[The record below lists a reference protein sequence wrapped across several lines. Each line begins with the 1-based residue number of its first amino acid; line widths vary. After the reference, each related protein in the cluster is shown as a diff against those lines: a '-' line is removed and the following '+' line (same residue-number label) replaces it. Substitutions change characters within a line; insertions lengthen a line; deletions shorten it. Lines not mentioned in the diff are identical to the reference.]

1 VKGDLRRSLG
11 EITSSPATTTLT
23 PRRRNEPVQPMIP
36 RTLAPSTDV
45 MEAED
50 GTPPTETNGSDHPAK
65 SCSHASPL
73 FPGYL
78 QPVVHGAA
86 NSRHAPI
93 ATITAPKKHVVSRRY
108 GNAQQVQDMLG
119 GFTRDGYPE
128 SQSSGQHEQL
138 SNPSIVANQ
147 PSYMKGSEY
156 ANKFQMQRRSAAVD
170 EAWRTVGSQGLL
182 QASVQSYEPA
192 GPAFGAYY
200 KAPKQQGTQ
209 MALSSSLL
217 RDRPLQA
224 GVVNTTQPTQ
234 QDLQL
239 ETQLPQSNA
248 QRLTDPLHQLLP
260 NSISTSTT
268 STTRPSQMP
277 PLAGAETRI
286 FSQPQQ
292 SANQPPVPLRQEQ
305 RKTSNL
311 AAILNAEPDEPK
323 PSRSYMSQVAIVQTK
338 SSPRASFQDAGRA
351 NQEHT
356 QSERRDVFGNLSIRN
371 THQEYLHAQPLCD
384 SVQSMP
390 FSYPAVRETQ
400 SQLPSRPDWASAV
413 TYPHGPSAV
422 KSEVPRPFD
431 RPTDPMLLFNRG
443 NSLQTSQASH
453 NPSPPPGPEFHH
465 LNRDTPLP
473 QHQPVQVHQQSQVPV
488 ETLQSNPYR
497 VPAAPGPQLHT
508 MQQNQQMYNNNSAQG
523 LTEHR
528 RRISE
533 NTSLA
538 RPLFPEQD
546 YRARQETHR
555 REGVSALEQLRMRPE
570 PFRPFHEQY
579 QQRQQHEQ
587 QQQHSDDHTSYVAQ
601 PHQRQQSQHNYGYDG
616 IRDEERHMSRPLD
629 FLDYRR
635 ALGSSLMARPSSTPA
650 NSVSSLSQGHKQVHP
665 PREIQSKGLQPHL
678 NVDHARQ
685 LQQ

>member
-1 VKGDLRRSLG
+1 
-11 EITSSPATTTLT
+11 
-23 PRRRNEPVQPMIP
+23 MIP
-36 RTLAPSTDV
+36 RTLAPNTDV

-50 GTPPTETNGSDHPAK
+50 GTPPTETNGSDDPAK
-65 SCSHASPL
+65 SRLHASPPL
-73 FPGYL
+73 PGYL
-78 QPVVHGAA
+78 QTVVHGAA
-86 NSRHAPI
+86 SSRHAPI
-93 ATITAPKKHVVSRRY
+93 ATITAPKKHVLSRGY
-108 GNAQQVQDMLG
+108 ENAQQVRDTLG
-119 GFTRDGYPE
+119 GFTRDTYPE
-128 SQSSGQHEQL
+128 SQSSGQHERP
-138 SNPSIVANQ
+138 SNPSMVANQ

-156 ANKFQMQRRSAAVD
+156 ANKFQIQRRSAAVD
-170 EAWRTVGSQGLL
+170 EAWRAVGRQDLL
-182 QASVQSYEPA
+182 QASVQSYEPV
-192 GPAFGAYY
+192 GPTFGAYY
-200 KAPKQQGTQ
+200 EPPKQQGTQ
-209 MALSSSLL
+209 MLSSSHL
-217 RDRPLQA
+217 RDHPLQA
-224 GVVNTTQPTQ
+224 GIVNTTQ
-234 QDLQL
+234 QDSQF

-248 QRLTDPLHQLLP
+248 QRLTDPLHQILP
-260 NSISTSTT
+260 NSISTSTI

-277 PLAGAETRI
+277 LLAGAETQI

-292 SANQPPVPLRQEQ
+292 SANQQPVPLRQEQ

-338 SSPRASFQDAGRA
+338 RSPQASFQDAGRA

-356 QSERRDVFGNLSIRN
+356 QSERRDALGNLSIRN
-371 THQEYLHAQPLCD
+371 THQESLHAQPLGN
-384 SVQSMP
+384 SVQSMS
-390 FSYPAVRETQ
+390 FSYPTVREPQ
-400 SQLPSRPDWASAV
+400 SQLTSRPDWASAV
-413 TYPHGPSAV
+413 AYPHGPSAV
-422 KSEVPRPFD
+422 KAEVPRPFD
-431 RPTDPMLLFNRG
+431 RPTDSILLFNRG
-443 NSLQTSQASH
+443 NSLQTLQASH
-453 NPSPPPGPEFHH
+453 NPAPPPGLEFHH

-473 QHQPVQVHQQSQVPV
+473 QHQPLQVHQQSQIPV
-488 ETLQSNPYR
+488 QTLQSNPYR
-497 VPAAPGPQLHT
+497 VPAAPGPQLRT
-508 MQQNQQMYNNNSAQG
+508 VQQNQQMYNHNSAQG

-533 NTSLA
+533 NKSLA
-538 RPLFPEQD
+538 RPLFTEQD
-546 YRARQETHR
+546 YRARQDTHR
-555 REGVSALEQLRMRPE
+555 RDGVSALEQLRMRPE